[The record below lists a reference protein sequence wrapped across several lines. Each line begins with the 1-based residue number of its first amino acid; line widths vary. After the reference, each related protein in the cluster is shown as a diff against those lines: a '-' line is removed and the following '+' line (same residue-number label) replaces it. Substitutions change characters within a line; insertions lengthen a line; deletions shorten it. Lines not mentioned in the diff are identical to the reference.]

1 MLTLVIG
8 GAASGKS
15 AYAESLVLKTGL
27 PRYYLATMQVWDAE
41 CAARV
46 AKHRAM
52 RAEKQFE
59 TLECPLHLDH
69 LALPGRGTVLLE
81 DLGNLVANEL
91 YDPGGAGE
99 HTAKAVLT
107 GLERLAAGSRG
118 KRGQS
123 HPARAGKPCSPVRKP
138 HRSFQRGV
146 QRRGRLCRRYR
157 AVSAGAGAGKQR
169 LRRPGGQRLP
179 GGLRPAGVL
188 QGGREAVTI
197 LQTIAVAF
205 AMFSALPVPQ
215 FGWNEKNMRYAMC
228 AFPLIGLVCGGL
240 WCLCGVLPLPD
251 MARAAAFCLVPVA
264 VTGGIHL
271 DGYADTSDALS
282 SYGDR
287 EKKLEILK
295 DSHCGAFAVI
305 RLCSYFVAYF
315 GLCGS
320 VQFTPRVGLCWTL
333 ALVLERA
340 LSGFAV
346 AAFPLAKDTG
356 LAHTF
361 ATAADRQTVRRFLC
375 GASALLVLA
384 LTVLGGGA
392 LAAAA
397 LLSMS
402 RYYFVA
408 KKQFGGI
415 TGDLAGWFLQRAE
428 LWMLAA
434 LAVSQWGGVL

>member
-1 MLTLVIG
+1 MIV
-8 GAASGKS
+8 
-15 AYAESLVLKTGL
+15 
-27 PRYYLATMQVWDAE
+27 
-41 CAARV
+41 
-46 AKHRAM
+46 
-52 RAEKQFE
+52 
-59 TLECPLHLDH
+59 
-69 LALPGRGTVLLE
+69 
-81 DLGNLVANEL
+81 
-91 YDPGGAGE
+91 
-99 HTAKAVLT
+99 
-107 GLERLAAGSRG
+107 
-118 KRGQS
+118 
-123 HPARAGKPCSPVRKP
+123 
-138 HRSFQRGV
+138 
-146 QRRGRLCRRYR
+146 
-157 AVSAGAGAGKQR
+157 
-169 LRRPGGQRLP
+169 
-179 GGLRPAGVL
+179 
-188 QGGREAVTI
+188 

-215 FGWNEKNMRYAMC
+215 FTWNSKNMRYALC
-228 AFPLIGLVCGGL
+228 AFPLIGGVIGAL
-240 WCLCGVLPLPD
+240 WSLCGALPLPD
-251 MARAAAFCLVPVA
+251 MIRAGGFCLIPVL

-295 DSHCGAFAVI
+295 DPRCGAFAVI
-305 RLCSYFVAYF
+305 RLCTYFLAYF
-315 GLCGS
+315 CFAFCIRFS
-320 VQFTPRVGLCWTL
+320 PRVGLCWTL

-361 ATAADRQTVRRFLC
+361 ATAADKQTVCRFLC
-375 GASALLVLA
+375 GLSALLI
-384 LTVLGGGA
+384 LTLTALGGGG

-397 LLSMS
+397 LLALW

>member
-1 MLTLVIG
+1 MLTLIIG

-46 AKHRAM
+46 EKHRKM

-107 GLERLAAGSRG
+107 GLERLAAGCSDLIVVSNEVFSG
-118 KRGQS
+118 GADYVGDTGQYLRALAQVNNAFA
-123 HPARAGKPCSPVRKP
+123 ARADNVCRVVCGLPVYYK
-138 HRSFQRGV
+138 
-146 QRRGRLCRRYR
+146 
-157 AVSAGAGAGKQR
+157 
-169 LRRPGGQRLP
+169 
-179 GGLRPAGVL
+179 
-188 QGGREAVTI
+188 GGREAVTI

-320 VQFTPRVGLCWTL
+320 VRFTPRVGLCWTL

-397 LLSMS
+397 LLAMS
-402 RYYFVA
+402 RYYFGA